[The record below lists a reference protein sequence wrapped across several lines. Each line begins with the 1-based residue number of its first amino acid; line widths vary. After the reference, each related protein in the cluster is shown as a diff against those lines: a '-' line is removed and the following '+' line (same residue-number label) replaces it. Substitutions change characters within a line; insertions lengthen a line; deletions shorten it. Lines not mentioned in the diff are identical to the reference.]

1 MMKMRR
7 WAVIKWAARA
17 SSEQGATS
25 MTEVKEQYDYLD
37 NIEEQFYYLDN
48 TLKTSLHSE
57 TIQYHPKPFI
67 SISDVSSLNKP
78 STEMLKC
85 ADRYSTVV
93 LAKNKSL
100 KKGRGAGGSVAD
112 ALNDMMGGS
121 SEKGAVKVDIVIVMV
136 DAHCGDGYYCDIIIL
151 SKLISIAMM
160 MMEGNWNLIRG

>member
-1 MMKMRR
+1 MVMLVMVVKRMTMMKMRR

-48 TLKTSLHSE
+48 MLKTSLHSE

-85 ADRYSTVV
+85 TDGYSTVV
-93 LAKNKSL
+93 LP
-100 KKGRGAGGSVAD
+100 
-112 ALNDMMGGS
+112 
-121 SEKGAVKVDIVIVMV
+121 VDSM
-136 DAHCGDGYYCDIIIL
+136 DG
-151 SKLISIAMM
+151 
-160 MMEGNWNLIRG
+160 MEHRLGW

>member
-1 MMKMRR
+1 MVVMLVMVVKRMTMMKMRR

-85 ADRYSTVV
+85 SDGYSTVV
-93 LAKNKSL
+93 LPVDSMDGMEHRL
-100 KKGRGAGGSVAD
+100 GWAG
-112 ALNDMMGGS
+112 
-121 SEKGAVKVDIVIVMV
+121 
-136 DAHCGDGYYCDIIIL
+136 
-151 SKLISIAMM
+151 
-160 MMEGNWNLIRG
+160 